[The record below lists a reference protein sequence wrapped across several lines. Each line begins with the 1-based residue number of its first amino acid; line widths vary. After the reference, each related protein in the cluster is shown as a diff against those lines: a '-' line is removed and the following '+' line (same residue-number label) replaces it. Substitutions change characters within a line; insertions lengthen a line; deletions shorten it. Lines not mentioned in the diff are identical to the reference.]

1 MQVFRCVNCFSF
13 FKVIALSDG
22 LSYSLIV
29 LLAVVDM
36 APLVMSARGA
46 LTWVSWTIPM
56 KVPMA
61 LSKMMITRKESQ
73 IIPTAVRA
81 ATRKMARHGS
91 GNKRSLAAKEGRRR
105 SARQRRSIKI
115 ILQLSYLWNLTSPRM
130 LMQEPKW
137 GRWSALFLRSFHLIQ
152 TGFVPVVSWCK
163 LYTLFLKWPF
173 TASLVLLLCETF
185 LCVEPVIYE
194 TLTKLKLYFVWT
206 C

>member
-1 MQVFRCVNCFSF
+1 MQGFRCVNCFSF

-36 APLVMSARGA
+36 APLVMSAREA

-61 LSKMMITRKESQ
+61 LSKMTITRKGSQ

-81 ATRKMARHGS
+81 ATRRMARHGS
-91 GNKRSLAAKEGRRR
+91 GSKRSLAAKEGRRR
-105 SARQRRSIKI
+105 SARQRRSIQI
-115 ILQLSYLWNLTSPRM
+115 TLQLSYPWHLTSPRM

-137 GRWSALFLRSFHLIQ
+137 GRWSALFLRSFQLIRR
-152 TGFVPVVSWCK
+152 GFVPVVFWCK
-163 LYTLFLKWPF
+163 FMYI
-173 TASLVLLLCETF
+173 VLAVVF
-185 LCVEPVIYE
+185 YN
-194 TLTKLKLYFVWT
+194 KLGVADLWNIFMCRNNYLWDID
-206 C
+206 